1 MCQILLSI
9 KPEYVE
15 KIFEGTKRFEFRKV
29 RFKRND
35 VTKIIIYS
43 TSPVMKV
50 VGEAEIIEI
59 IENTPS
65 LLWEQTKEYA
75 GVDKK
80 FFDKYYEGRKRAV
93 AYKLGKVKKYSKP
106 FQLEDLGIK
115 KAPQSFMY
123 LPEIIFDLLEK

>member
-29 RFKRND
+29 KFKRND

-50 VGEAEIIEI
+50 VGEAEITET

-80 FFDKYYEGRKRAV
+80 FFDKYYEDREKAV
-93 AYKLGKVKKYSKP
+93 AYKLGKVKKYVKP

-123 LPEIIFDLLEK
+123 LPKIISNLLEK